1 MERSTVIMGL
11 LAAGVA
17 IALIASIGGYA
28 TLAQNQSNSN
38 REHDEELKNTM
49 TELKNTVSE
58 LKGTITELKGTLT
71 ELKNTVNE
79 LNSTMQG
86 DMMGNGMGDMM
97 NQAPQDV
104 IIKMK
109 VPGQKVQVGKEAQI
123 VLLVLDKQTQKP
135 LLGMEV
141 VIGIERGSAMSTM
154 DMLGD
159 MFDAEDKG
167 SGEYLVRFT
176 PDSEGIYTIHTHV
189 MIPGKSMIDNHM
201 DFGIV
206 AEKKNST

>member
-17 IALIASIGGYA
+17 IALIASMGGYA

-38 REHDEELKNTM
+38 REHDEELKNT
-49 TELKNTVSE
+49 VSE
-58 LKGTITELKGTLT
+58 LKGTITELKETVTG
-71 ELKNTVNE
+71 LKNTVKE
-79 LNSTMQG
+79 LNSMMQG

-97 NQAPQDV
+97 NQEPQDV

-135 LLGMEV
+135 LPGMEV

-154 DMLGD
+154 EMMGD

-189 MIPGKSMIDNHM
+189 MIPGKSMMDNHM
-201 DFGIV
+201 DFGII

>member
-1 MERSTVIMGL
+1 MQKSTIIMGL

-17 IALIASIGGYA
+17 IALITSIGGYA
-28 TLAQNQSNSN
+28 SLAQSQSNSN
-38 REHDEELKNTM
+38 RVHDEESKNM
-49 TELKNTVSE
+49 AMELKSTVSE
-58 LKGTITELKGTLT
+58 LKSTITELKETVTG
-71 ELKNTVNE
+71 LKNTVKE
-79 LNSTMQG
+79 LNSMMQG

-97 NQAPQDV
+97 NQEPQDV

-135 LLGMEV
+135 LPGMEV

-154 DMLGD
+154 EMMGD

-189 MIPGKSMIDNHM
+189 MIPGKSMMDNHM
-201 DFGIV
+201 DFGII